1 MTSVP
6 AAVLWDLDG
15 TLIDTEP
22 FWIRCEHELVATYGG
37 RWTDEDAT
45 SIVGFDLL
53 DAAEVIRTRGGVPL
67 RPNDIVDK
75 LSAGVT
81 ALLRQRV
88 PWRPGARELLAA
100 LRLRGVPCAL
110 VTMSWKDL
118 AAEVV
123 GQLPRDSFQTVITG
137 DMVMNGKPHPEPY
150 RRAAEELGVDPVA
163 CVAIEDSPPGIA
175 SAEAAG
181 CVVVGVRN
189 LLPIP
194 EAPHRVVLST
204 LQGVTPELLGEY
216 VERTPPPPVR
226 PSPGEPAVPARRG
239 RRRSPRLGA
248 RRGLL
253 AALAAAVLLLGAGGV
268 WWFAIRD
275 TTPTYE
281 PGPFRV
287 HAWFP
292 GWELEGQLD
301 SFAPRSNLL
310 HQVSPFWYEVSGLTT
325 IQHINDTDE
334 ELVADFYQQA
344 QERGVPLVPTLT
356 DGTAPGVM
364 AAILADPELARCA
377 H

>member
-1 MTSVP
+1 MDRRRRHVDRRLRP
-6 AAVLWDLDG
+6 ARRRRGD
-15 TLIDTEP
+15 P
-22 FWIRCEHELVATYGG
+22 H
-37 RWTDEDAT
+37 
-45 SIVGFDLL
+45 
-53 DAAEVIRTRGGVPL
+53 RGGVPL
-67 RPNDIVDK
+67 RPNDIVEK

-81 ALLRQRV
+81 ALLRQRI

-100 LRLRGVPCAL
+100 LKLRGVPCAL

-118 AAEVV
+118 TAEVV

-226 PSPGEPAVPARRG
+226 PSPSEPPAPARRRAGRARWTSGTVGGVGGPGG
-239 RRRSPRLGA
+239 RRLPGSGRRVVVRPSRHRAELRPGTVPSSCLGA
-248 RRGLL
+248 AMEHRERPRRAGTASEHVPPDLPVL
-253 AALAAAVLLLGAGGV
+253 VRGHRRVDDPALRQHPRG
-268 WWFAIRD
+268 RD
-275 TTPTYE
+275 RRVRR
-281 PGPFRV
+281 PGP
-287 HAWFP
+287 
-292 GWELEGQLD
+292 
-301 SFAPRSNLL
+301 RSWNPSRRLAL
-310 HQVSPFWYEVSGLTT
+310 RPHGS
-325 IQHINDTDE
+325 
-334 ELVADFYQQA
+334 QA
-344 QERGVPLVPTLT
+344 
-356 DGTAPGVM
+356 
-364 AAILADPELARCA
+364 
-377 H
+377 

>member
-6 AAVLWDLDG
+6 AAVLWDMDG

-22 FWIRCEHELVATYGG
+22 YWIRCEHELVATYGG

-81 ALLRQRV
+81 VLLRQRV

-100 LRLRGVPCAL
+100 LKLRGVPCAL

-118 AAEVV
+118 TAEVV

-150 RRAAEELGVDPVA
+150 PFAAEELGVDPVA

-181 CVVVGVRN
+181 CVVVGVHN

-226 PSPGEPAVPARRG
+226 PSPSEPAVPARRG
-239 RRRSPRLGA
+239 RRPA
-248 RRGLL
+248 RP
-253 AALAAAVLLLGAGGV
+253 ASATAGGCSPP
-268 WWFAIRD
+268 WRPPSCFSAPAASGGSPSATRRRA
-275 TTPTYE
+275 TSRGRSE
-281 PGPFRV
+281 FMPG
-287 HAWFP
+287 FP
-292 GWELEGQLD
+292 GWELKRALD
-301 SFAPRSNLL
+301 SSRPRSNLL
-310 HQVSPFWYEVSGLTT
+310 HQVSPFWYEVTGADHDPTR
-325 IQHINDTDE
+325 QHTDE
-334 ELVADFYQQA
+334 ETRRRILSAGTRTWSA
-344 QERGVPLVPTLT
+344 ARRLRST
-356 DGTAPGVM
+356 DGTAP
-364 AAILADPELARCA
+364 E
-377 H
+377 